1 MREHTMRRIPTLWRR
16 GLFAAIAL
24 VAVALP
30 AAACD
35 EDGDDEGPA
44 CDSTLPDAA
53 MVIVFEPGSGEA
65 VSSGFG
71 VSGCSRTFESN
82 VNWQLLD
89 RSGAV
94 LADGFTSGG
103 GFDGP
108 GEFSFTVE
116 YKSAERQFAHLEVF
130 EVDESE
136 GEGFPPPRDIVPLV
150 LEAAP

>member
-1 MREHTMRRIPTLWRR
+1 MRRIPNPWRR
-16 GLFAAIAL
+16 ALLAAVTVVAMAL
-24 VAVALP
+24 L
-30 AAACD
+30 AAACGGNAAA
-35 EDGDDEGPA
+35 EDPA

-53 MVIVFEPGSGEA
+53 LVIVFEPGSGA
-65 VSSGFG
+65 SVSSGFA
-71 VSGCSRTFESN
+71 VSGCSRTHESN
-82 VNWQLLD
+82 VVWQLLD

-116 YKSAERQFAHLEVF
+116 YESAERQLAHLEVF
-130 EVDESE
+130 ELDESD
-136 GEGFPPPRDIVPLV
+136 GEGFPPPRDVVPLW